1 MAKAMKG
8 EGADGTSCRIVEARS
23 DCAARV
29 ISWRFYRTGGARL
42 PSPSRVRLRSG
53 LLGGCR
59 EFRASAGRH
68 GTRLIEPGE
77 SLQFDL
83 NSLITCPEFA
93 VPDPRAVT
101 STGYKRCL
109 IRCFSPLTVK
119 CRAEMAD
126 RFPVLF
132 PDTGNPWQRRFSR
145 RLHPPPFSRLIR
157 TCRVRRTFSRPKL
170 REFERSHT

>member
-1 MAKAMKG
+1 MSRIEFAGRHDRRKRRPKAAMKG
-8 EGADGTSCRIVEARS
+8 ASADGTSCRIGEARS

-83 NSLITCPEFA
+83 NSLITCPECA

-101 STGYKRCL
+101 STG
-109 IRCFSPLTVK
+109 
-119 CRAEMAD
+119 
-126 RFPVLF
+126 
-132 PDTGNPWQRRFSR
+132 
-145 RLHPPPFSRLIR
+145 
-157 TCRVRRTFSRPKL
+157 
-170 REFERSHT
+170 

>member
-1 MAKAMKG
+1 MEPPICFLACRTAIDRPPAPGMDRSQG

-42 PSPSRVRLRSG
+42 SSPSRVRLRSG
-53 LLGGCR
+53 FLGGCR

-83 NSLITCPEFA
+83 NSLIICPEFA

-101 STGYKRCL
+101 STG
-109 IRCFSPLTVK
+109 
-119 CRAEMAD
+119 
-126 RFPVLF
+126 
-132 PDTGNPWQRRFSR
+132 
-145 RLHPPPFSRLIR
+145 
-157 TCRVRRTFSRPKL
+157 
-170 REFERSHT
+170 